1 MRGYILEILLLRG
14 WRRGG
19 EVFWTEDDANRAGGA
34 MLKRRLARQVRI
46 LPVEVDLQPVAEL
59 PAQAQENAV
68 TGAGQ

>member
-1 MRGYILEILLLRG
+1 
-14 WRRGG
+14 
-19 EVFWTEDDANRAGGA
+19 VFWTEDDANRAGGA

>member
-1 MRGYILEILLLRG
+1 
-14 WRRGG
+14 
-19 EVFWTEDDANRAGGA
+19 

-68 TGAGQ
+68 TGAAQ